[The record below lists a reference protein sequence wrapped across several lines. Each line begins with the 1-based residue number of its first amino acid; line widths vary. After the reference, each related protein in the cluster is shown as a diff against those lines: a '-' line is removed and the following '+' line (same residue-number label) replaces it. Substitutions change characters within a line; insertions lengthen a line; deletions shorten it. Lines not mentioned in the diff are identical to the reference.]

1 VDCISSL
8 GAVPLDLREVYL
20 ASGATGKSLG
30 AYAGAALIFADAD
43 ALRTVSR
50 EGIPSYLDIAAA
62 LESDG
67 PCYTFPS
74 PTLLALEAALQEY
87 TSRAEVTY
95 RRYAELGTFVRR
107 QLRDL
112 GLEPLAQEEWA
123 CPVVTTFT
131 PPGDESSLAFVQR
144 CRAWGFAIGGESA
157 YLAQRRYVQIATMGA
172 VTRDMVS
179 PLFGHIG
186 RWLSGK
192 LAYSE
197 AGN

>member
-1 VDCISSL
+1 VRQQ
-8 GAVPLDLREVYL
+8 LRE
-20 ASGATGKSLG
+20 
-30 AYAGAALIFADAD
+30 
-43 ALRTVSR
+43 
-50 EGIPSYLDIAAA
+50 
-62 LESDG
+62 
-67 PCYTFPS
+67 
-74 PTLLALEAALQEY
+74 
-87 TSRAEVTY
+87 
-95 RRYAELGTFVRR
+95 
-107 QLRDL
+107 L

-131 PPGDESSLAFVQR
+131 PPGGESSLAFVQR

-192 LAYSE
+192 LTYSE
-197 AGN
+197 AEH